1 MNPLINQISADLRP
15 IEYALLSQVN
25 PLDPD
30 ELQALMATYPE
41 LASLDVRTPLLSN
54 IAAQLASEGGTL
66 IPAPTNPD
74 GQNSLV
80 PALGALQPN
89 EDVRHSVGLTLG
101 PPPIDTTSPINGPS
115 FSAVDLRVP
124 NWPVHDQNPRGT
136 CIAFAATAC
145 LEIRQSPRIDLSEQ
159 FLYWTIKDHHDGQ
172 PYTEGTWLNF
182 AGDALLQ
189 DGICIESLCPYI
201 NTIESSTMF
210 VGGRRPSPAAF
221 SDALSRTPTTIH
233 DNGGT
238 AAAIHASIASGKPV
252 AVSLPVFASASNPNQ
267 HNWNSPVGLNRGVV
281 LNPPPTATVV
291 GGHAVCV
298 TGFVPHLAEPNGGY
312 FIIRNSWG
320 TGWGASGTVGNPRN
334 PEPGYG
340 SVSATY
346 VDLYAWEWLRV

>member
-1 MNPLINQISADLRP
+1 M
-15 IEYALLSQVN
+15 
-25 PLDPD
+25 
-30 ELQALMATYPE
+30 
-41 LASLDVRTPLLSN
+41 
-54 IAAQLASEGGTL
+54 
-66 IPAPTNPD
+66 
-74 GQNSLV
+74 
-80 PALGALQPN
+80 
-89 EDVRHSVGLTLG
+89 
-101 PPPIDTTSPINGPS
+101 
-115 FSAVDLRVP
+115 
-124 NWPVHDQNPRGT
+124 
-136 CIAFAATAC
+136 
-145 LEIRQSPRIDLSEQ
+145 
-159 FLYWTIKDHHDGQ
+159 
-172 PYTEGTWLNF
+172 
-182 AGDALLQ
+182 
-189 DGICIESLCPYI
+189 
-201 NTIESSTMF
+201 IESSTMF
-210 VGGRRPSPAAF
+210 VGGRRPSSAAF

-346 VDLYAWEWLRV
+346 VNLYAWEWLRV